1 MPAIMTEPKTFASL
15 KPTLLARKGSAKPA
29 MRPQLTPI
37 DQFGQAA
44 PAPRADA
51 EHDDLGWNDMG
62 HDVAGHDDA
71 VDDSADESGG
81 HDAEETAVVQLQ
93 PDPAPLLKPHAAPAA
108 DPVVVHQQ
116 RNLARQIA
124 EPADRKSALA
134 GGRRAA
140 FTLRVDADR
149 HLKLRLACTLK
160 GRSAQQLVT
169 EALDSLLD
177 DLPDLAD
184 LARRVGQ
191 SKR

>member
-1 MPAIMTEPKTFASL
+1 MTFASL

-29 MRPQLTPI
+29 MRPQLTLI

-44 PAPRADA
+44 PAPRPDE

-62 HDVAGHDDA
+62 HDVAGHDDT
-71 VDDSADESGG
+71 VDDSADDAGESGG
-81 HDAEETAVVQLQ
+81 QDTEAAAVVQLQ
-93 PDPAPLLKPHAAPAA
+93 PDPAPLLKSHPVPVA

-116 RNLARQIA
+116 RNLAHQIA
-124 EPADRKSALA
+124 EPVDPKSALA
-134 GGRRAA
+134 GSRRAA

-169 EALDSLLD
+169 EALDQLLD